1 MLCECKQAQAPVLQ
15 AWRLDW
21 LQLKG
26 QAHSWL
32 DSAVTVESCPVS
44 LCVST
49 HSGCEVAPWST
60 AELAKAMKSPRRWCN
75 GVLGRWFVNIY
86 EITCP
91 YHSSIPP
98 INSEVRSRRV
108 RSWEG
113 LSVLDS
119 EKETAWSPTK
129 SVGRMLSRARDN
141 NQEFSKI
148 IGSSSSPLGLYL
160 YLYLHLYLYL

>member
-1 MLCECKQAQAPVLQ
+1 MEIRLTPAKGPSPQL
-15 AWRLDW
+15 AWFCR
-21 LQLKG
+21 
-26 QAHSWL
+26 HSWVL
-32 DSAVTVESCPVS
+32 PCLPLCLYPLRPVRWHPEAQPS
-44 LCVST
+44 SPKL
-49 HSGCEVAPWST
+49 W
-60 AELAKAMKSPRRWCN
+60 KSPRRWCN

-91 YHSSIPP
+91 YHSNIPP

-113 LSVLDS
+113 LFVLDS
-119 EKETAWSPTK
+119 EKETAWNWTK

-148 IGSSSSPLGLYL
+148 IESSSSPLGLYL